1 MHSSVVSRVFTAQ
14 VFELCW
20 VRTRAAQEP
29 GSRRTA
35 GCGRRAAAEHRRPP
49 SRKTG
54 QPARHYAHTGP
65 HIPTSSSSPTQ
76 APSFQWPSLVIFQ
89 GVQQP
94 RQDAGRARA
103 LPASSG
109 RKAHTHT
116 PRQALPSQQPS
127 GRKVGQQS
135 KQARTRARPAH
146 RARPLLNRWLPTHSF
161 PQRVAAR
168 TYSTSP
174 AQAHALVGCTASHRP
189 RHTNERPRAQAVRT
203 IPAEAGSARQRIGV
217 SFPCDKRRGT
227 RPPQSN
233 TGSVTTPT
241 GQAR

>member
-1 MHSSVVSRVFTAQ
+1 MLLAGSTRFLSLEVSRGEAGAPPHPHPRNGANAHRMHSSVVSRVFTAQ

-35 GCGRRAAAEHRRPP
+35 GCGRRAVAEHRRPP

-94 RQDAGRARA
+94 RQDAGARARSQPVQAGNTHTHTHARPCPASSPLVARLGSSPSKHARA
-103 LPASSG
+103 LA
-109 RKAHTHT
+109 
-116 PRQALPSQQPS
+116 QPTAPGHCS
-127 GRKVGQQS
+127 I
-135 KQARTRARPAH
+135 
-146 RARPLLNRWLPTHSF
+146 
-161 PQRVAAR
+161 
-168 TYSTSP
+168 
-174 AQAHALVGCTASHRP
+174 VGCQRTAFR
-189 RHTNERPRAQAVRT
+189 N
-203 IPAEAGSARQRIGV
+203 G
-217 SFPCDKRRGT
+217 
-227 RPPQSN
+227 
-233 TGSVTTPT
+233 
-241 GQAR
+241 